1 MEATRRGRVGQAL
14 RVGKCLRPTF
24 CFGDP
29 QRGAAGEH
37 SRRGNGDPVL
47 TIGMPGGNWR
57 FLVAWRGV
65 GGMMEELFSG
75 RCARGEVAVFERCTC
90 GEGGARRGKSTV
102 HGRTGG
108 GNAIMA
114 RATMAGHVLLVYRS
128 NPLSTTN
135 PISIRPLPNWPR
147 SELFQPQA
155 LQQTAVCAVEP
166 RAFTR
171 VRPCLPCN
179 TPPSASA
186 HHDDVVCVGVH
197 MTIFQ
202 TGTCM
207 QRARHTY
214 RSYACCDSLMRIF
227 HETHPAHPDSVP
239 TPKQTR

>member
-57 FLVAWRGV
+57 FVVAWRGV
-65 GGMMEELFSG
+65 GGMMEELFRG

-90 GEGGARRGKSTV
+90 GQGGARRGKSTV

-128 NPLSTTN
+128 NPRYPPT
-135 PISIRPLPNWPR
+135 IRSR
-147 SELFQPQA
+147 S
-155 LQQTAVCAVEP
+155 
-166 RAFTR
+166 
-171 VRPCLPCN
+171 
-179 TPPSASA
+179 
-186 HHDDVVCVGVH
+186 VH
-197 MTIFQ
+197 SQ
-202 TGTCM
+202 TGLP
-207 QRARHTY
+207 A
-214 RSYACCDSLMRIF
+214 SYFSHKYCNRPQSAPWSLAPS
-227 HETHPAHPDSVP
+227 HV
-239 TPKQTR
+239 

>member
-1 MEATRRGRVGQAL
+1 MHVW
-14 RVGKCLRPTF
+14 
-24 CFGDP
+24 
-29 QRGAAGEH
+29 
-37 SRRGNGDPVL
+37 SRRGEEGEEYGPRSD
-47 TIGMPGGNWR
+47 WR
-57 FLVAWRGV
+57 W
-65 GGMMEELFSG
+65 E
-75 RCARGEVAVFERCTC
+75 CNY
-90 GEGGARRGKSTV
+90 GEGDD
-102 HGRTGG
+102 GG
-108 GNAIMA
+108 TCASSLPFQP
-114 RATMAGHVLLVYRS
+114 T
-128 NPLSTTN
+128 LSTNN
-135 PISIRPLPNWPR
+135 PISIRPLPNWPP
-147 SELFQPQA
+147 SKLFQPQV

-179 TPPSASA
+179 TAPNASA